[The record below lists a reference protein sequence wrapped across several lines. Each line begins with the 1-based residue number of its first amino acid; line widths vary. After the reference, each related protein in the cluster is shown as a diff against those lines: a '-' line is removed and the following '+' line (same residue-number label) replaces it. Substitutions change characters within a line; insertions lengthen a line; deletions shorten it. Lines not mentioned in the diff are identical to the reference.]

1 MHILRMTGDQRRSIM
16 DHLFDGSGLEAVSVA
31 LLGRA
36 AHDGRTALTVHRV
49 RHVPHSVCDRRG
61 DGIVWPTSLLKSLLA
76 EAAAGG
82 MGVMRIHSHPGG
94 FDRFSEVDDASDAEL
109 FDAIDL
115 RAPGLHASV
124 VMLPDGSMFGRRL
137 EAGQVLGPLD
147 RIAVVDDDLA
157 FHDRAAARAA
167 RDFDLRHR
175 QLFGDG
181 TTDLLARLSVGVV
194 GASGT
199 GSPVIEMLARLG
211 VGRIVIVDPDF
222 AEHKNLNRI
231 WGSTRADADARTPKA
246 TMMRDHLER
255 IGLGTVVEA
264 HVARVEEPTA
274 MAALATCDLL
284 FGCVDSVEGRD
295 VLNRIATFHT
305 LPFSDLGVRLDADG
319 AGGVSSVSAGVRWL
333 TPGRS
338 SLRTRGVYDERDLY
352 AERLHR
358 TDPERYAD
366 QLARGYVKGVAVD
379 RPAVI
384 SINTATAAAAVNEML
399 ARLHPFRSVDSAGY
413 ATTKLL
419 FTHGRTKGM
428 PEGPGDEELAR
439 HIGRGDAD
447 PPLLSALAE
456 VAR

>member
-1 MHILRMTGDQRRSIM
+1 MHTLRMTGDQHRSLKA
-16 DHLFDGSGLEAVSVA
+16 HLLDGSGREAVSVA

-36 AHDGRTALTVHRV
+36 EHDGRTALTVHRIE
-49 RHVPHSVCDRRG
+49 HIPHALCDRRA
-61 DGIVWPTSLLKSLLA
+61 DGITWPTSALKPLLA
-76 EAAAGG
+76 EAVAGG
-82 MGVMRIHSHPGG
+82 MGIMRIHSHPGG
-94 FDRFSEVDDASDAEL
+94 YDRFSDADDASDAEL

-115 RAPGLHASV
+115 RVTGLHASV

-137 EAGQVLGPLD
+137 AAGQVLGPLD

-157 FHDRAAARAA
+157 FFDQAAEASA

-175 QLFGDG
+175 QMFGDG
-181 TTDLLARLSVGVV
+181 TTDLLSRLSVGVV

-199 GSPVIEMLARLG
+199 GSPSIEMLARLG
-211 VGRIVIVDPDF
+211 IGRIVIVDDDV

-231 WGSTRADADARTPKA
+231 WGSTRADADAKVPKA
-246 TMMRDHLER
+246 MMMRDHLER
-255 IGLGTVVEA
+255 IGLGTVVEV
-264 HVARVEEPTA
+264 HVARVEAPSSI
-274 MAALATCDLL
+274 AALSTCDLL

-305 LPFSDLGVRLDADG
+305 LPYVDLGVRLDADG

-338 SLRTRGVYDERDLY
+338 SLRTRGVYDEHDLY
-352 AERLHR
+352 SERLR
-358 TDPERYAD
+358 RLDPERYAD
-366 QLARGYVKGVAVD
+366 QLARGYVKGVSVD

-399 ARLHPFRSVDSAGY
+399 ARVHPFRSIDNAQF

-428 PEGPGDEELAR
+428 AEGPADAELAR
-439 HIGRGDAD
+439 HVGRGSAN
-447 PPLLSALAE
+447 PPLLSALSD
-456 VAR
+456 VSR

>member
-36 AHDGRTALTVHRV
+36 AYDGRTALTVHRI
-49 RHVPHSVCDRRG
+49 RHVPHSACERRA
-61 DGIVWPTSLLKSLLA
+61 DGVVWPTSLLKGLLA

-94 FDRFSEVDDASDAEL
+94 FDRFSEVDDVSDAEL
-109 FDAIDL
+109 FDAVDL

-137 EAGQVLGPLD
+137 EAGQVLGLLD
-147 RIAVVDDDLA
+147 RIAVVDNDLE
-157 FHDRAAARAA
+157 FYDRPVERAA

-181 TTDLLARLSVGVV
+181 TTDLLAGLSVGVV

-231 WGSTRADADARTPKA
+231 WGSTRADADAGTAKA
-246 TMMRDHLER
+246 IMMRDHLAR

-264 HVARVEEPTA
+264 HVARVEEPTVI
-274 MAALATCDLL
+274 AALATCDLM

-305 LPFSDLGVRLDADG
+305 MPFVDLGVRLDADG
-319 AGGVSSVSAGVRWL
+319 SGGVSSVSAGVRWL

-384 SINTATAAAAVNEML
+384 SINTATAGAAVNELL
-399 ARLHPFRSVDSAGY
+399 ARLHPFRSVDNAGY

-419 FTHGRTKGM
+419 FTHARTKGM
-428 PEGPGDEELAR
+428 PEGLVDEELVR
-439 HIGRGDAD
+439 HVGRGDAD

-456 VAR
+456 VVR